1 MYQKNRKQMACALF
15 VYLLLIL
22 LHVSCS
28 NTIEHGEINGRE
40 TILNGEE
47 TRSNEEETK
56 EILNRETEIPEVFET
71 FFRYIFENNV
81 SALKQNAKV
90 YFIEIEDKD
99 PSSDFLARFN
109 GHSPPVKK
117 GSGYKEDGN
126 SLLFRIDRYTWIDDN
141 TVEIRG
147 GYNEGPL
154 SASWANY
161 TWERKNS
168 KWTLKSVGL
177 MMVA

>member
-1 MYQKNRKQMACALF
+1 MVCALL
-15 VYLLLIL
+15 VYLLLIM

-28 NTIEHGEINGRE
+28 NTVEHGEINGRE
-40 TILNGEE
+40 TKLNGEE
-47 TRSNEEETK
+47 TISNEEETK

-81 SALKQNAKV
+81 SGQQQEAKV

-99 PSSDFLARFN
+99 PSSDFLARFD

-117 GSGYKEDGN
+117 GSGYKEDGKC
-126 SLLFRIDRYTWIDDN
+126 LLFRIDRYTWLDEN

-147 GYNEGPL
+147 GYNEGPQ
-154 SASWANY
+154 STSSANY
-161 TWERKNS
+161 TLERKNS
-168 KWTLKSVGL
+168 KWILKSVGI